1 MKDKRNKSFLIF
13 DLDGVIFDSKKNM
26 ESAWNKTS
34 KKFKLKVSFNSYF
47 QKIGMPFLKILE
59 TLGIEQ
65 NPKIYKCFRE
75 ASLKKINL
83 IKPYKDVL
91 KVFKFLEK
99 ENIKFSIVTSKDY
112 KRSKF
117 LLKKFKI
124 KPTTIHCPNKRLRG
138 KPYPDQLIYSLKRN
152 NFTAK
157 NSYFIGDTNIDFLAA
172 KRAKIN
178 FIFAKYG
185 YGKNNKLYK
194 NKISNFR
201 EIKKFIKK

>member
-13 DLDGVIFDSKKNM
+13 DLDGVIFDSRKNM

-34 KKFKLKVSFNSYF
+34 RKFKLKVSFNSYF

-59 TLGIEQ
+59 SLGIDQ
-65 NPKIYKCFRE
+65 NPKIFKFYRE
-75 ASLKKINL
+75 ASFSKINL

-91 KVFKFLEK
+91 KMFKFFEK

-112 KRSKF
+112 ARSKF

-152 NFTAK
+152 NFTPK

-194 NKISNFR
+194 NKISNFK

>member
-26 ESAWNKTS
+26 ELAWNKTS
-34 KKFKLKVSFNSYF
+34 KKFKLKVSFKSYF
-47 QKIGMPFLKILE
+47 QKIGMPFLKILK

-75 ASLKKINL
+75 ESLKNINL

-91 KVFKFLEK
+91 KVFKLFEK
-99 ENIKFSIVTSKDY
+99 QNIKFSIVTSKDY

-124 KPTTIHCPNKRLRG
+124 NPTSIHCPNKKMRG
-138 KPYPDQLIYSLKRN
+138 KPHPDQLIYSLKRN
-152 NFTAK
+152 NFTPK
-157 NSYFIGDTNIDFLAA
+157 YSYFIGDTNIDFLAA
-172 KRAKIN
+172 KRAKMN

-194 NKISNFR
+194 NKISNFK